1 MFRTHGGGREERRLM
16 RKIDDDDRNGNTSIK
31 EAISVT
37 TAITKPSIERV
48 IIKRKEEN
56 LKNVSRREK

>member
-1 MFRTHGGGREERRLM
+1 M

-37 TAITKPSIERV
+37 TAIPKPSIQGV

-56 LKNVSRREK
+56 LKNVFRREK